1 MLISLKT
8 VREFMQKEEISALII
23 PTGDPHASEYPCPH
37 WELRKALCPFTG
49 SAGTLVITAEEAL
62 LWTDSRYWVQAAREL
77 ATSEFTL
84 MRAGDAEVP
93 RPETWIATH
102 FNSQT
107 RIGIDGAA
115 TTLFRF
121 EEIEKALYAKE
132 ITLTDVS
139 RTLYTLWE
147 NRPPMPEVPVLPFT
161 LSQDPRTE
169 KLSSLREALKKVGA
183 DAMLVT
189 ALDDL
194 AWVTNLRGGD
204 VPFTPVFL
212 GALLLDQ
219 SSATLFINP
228 KKVGRATYASLQADG
243 IRCRP
248 YEALQD
254 ALREL
259 PNTLRLLVD
268 AKQMN
273 AHLYAGS
280 LSHVNSVRAA
290 SPISALKTRKNPRE
304 IQSIREAMEKEGAAL
319 AKLFFWVEESL
330 KMGKT
335 ITEFDVAEKH
345 LALRKEAENFVELS
359 FETIAATGPNAALP
373 HYAPRALKSSMLQAG
388 TLLLLDCGGQY
399 FGATTDITRTVA
411 LGSVSEEIKRDYTAV
426 LRAHIAL
433 LMARFPA
440 GLPAFYLDSVARG
453 PLWEEGMDFGHS
465 TGHGVGFF
473 LCVHEAPLAI
483 SPRTNSEEAARLQPG
498 VVVSD
503 EPGVYRTGKWGIR
516 IENLITPIPSEKQG
530 FLEFEPLSLFPYDR
544 SLIDLSMLSPKER
557 AWIDGYHAY
566 VLERLKN
573 SLEGPVLNW
582 LERATAPL

>member
-8 VREFMQKEEISALII
+8 VREFMQKEEISALIV

-49 SAGTLVITAEEAL
+49 SAGTLVITTKEAL
-62 LWTDSRYWVQAAREL
+62 LWTDSRYWEQATREL
-77 ATSEFTL
+77 ARSEFTL
-84 MRAGDAEVP
+84 MRAGEKEVP
-93 RPETWIATH
+93 TPETWIAKQFTG
-102 FNSQT
+102 ST
-107 RIGIDGAA
+107 RIGIDAA
-115 TTLFRF
+115 TTTLFRF
-121 EEIEKALYAKE
+121 EQIEKTLRAKE
-132 ITLTDVS
+132 ITLADVS
-139 RTLYTLWE
+139 LALYTLWGD
-147 NRPPMPEVPVLPFT
+147 RPPMPEVPVLPFT
-161 LSQDPRTE
+161 LSQDSRVK
-169 KLSSLREALKKVGA
+169 KLSSLRDALKKAGA

-189 ALDDL
+189 ALDDV
-194 AWVTNLRGGD
+194 AWITNLRGGD

-212 GALLLDQ
+212 GALLVEEN
-219 SSATLFINP
+219 SATLFIDP
-228 KKVGRATYASLQADG
+228 KKVGSATRASLKVDG
-243 IRCRP
+243 IECRP
-248 YEALQD
+248 YVQLQEALQG
-254 ALREL
+254 L
-259 PNTLRLLVD
+259 PSNLRLLID

-273 AHLYAGS
+273 AHLYAQS
-280 LSHVNSVRAA
+280 LSQVKAVRAV
-290 SPISALKTRKNPRE
+290 SPISTLKTRKTLEE
-304 IQSIREAMEKEGAAL
+304 IQSIRETMEKEGVAL

-330 KMGKT
+330 KAGKT

-359 FETIAATGPNAALP
+359 FETIAATGANAALP
-373 HYAPRALKSSMLQAG
+373 HYAPRALKSSMLQTG
-388 TLLLLDCGGQY
+388 SLLLLDCGGQY
-399 FGATTDITRTVA
+399 LGATTDITRTVA
-411 LGSVSEEIKRDYTAV
+411 LGRVSEEIKRDYTAV

-453 PLWEEGMDFGHS
+453 PLWEEGIDFGHS

-473 LCVHEAPLAI
+473 LCVHEAPLSI
-483 SPRTNSEEAARLQPG
+483 SPRANFEEAARLQPG

-516 IENLITPIPSEKQG
+516 IENLITPIPSEKAG

-566 VLERLKN
+566 VLKRLKT
-573 SLEGPVLNW
+573 SVEGSVLAW